1 MLLFLILILIT
12 FFLLCQTL
20 DVNLKNWIR
29 RPELLSNDNYQ
40 DVVDYLVERNYSS
53 DIPRYGFF
61 SSIIESL
68 VKIRKTYGVDIK
80 KALRELRKAILKDY
94 KQKRKLRSE
103 LFGLYLQY
111 MMLLIFTWGFLFQLL
126 GTIKINVTSSQIL
139 LLIFWQ
145 LLGFF
150 LGGFLFFLSKRVLF
164 RGVEE
169 IFYTTYCIRSMVL
182 ASRPLGEILSLS
194 NFDDILVHKHFE
206 SMKAR
211 TNLLISQ
218 IKVQGSVSLDEF
230 SNIIEELWDFY
241 EEQLIRLKRIMNAVK
256 LIMMLAF
263 IFPCFLYCIYLALS
277 GMAI

>member
-139 LLIFWQ
+139 LLIFQ
-145 LLGFF
+145 KMDGL
-150 LGGFLFFLSKRVLF
+150 V
-164 RGVEE
+164 
-169 IFYTTYCIRSMVL
+169 
-182 ASRPLGEILSLS
+182 ILSDLI
-194 NFDDILVHKHFE
+194 NIFLILFLERLRKVKILFV
-206 SMKAR
+206 
-211 TNLLISQ
+211 LQ
-218 IKVQGSVSLDEF
+218 I
-230 SNIIEELWDFY
+230 
-241 EEQLIRLKRIMNAVK
+241 M
-256 LIMMLAF
+256 AF
-263 IFPCFLYCIYLALS
+263 QHILTV
-277 GMAI
+277 ME